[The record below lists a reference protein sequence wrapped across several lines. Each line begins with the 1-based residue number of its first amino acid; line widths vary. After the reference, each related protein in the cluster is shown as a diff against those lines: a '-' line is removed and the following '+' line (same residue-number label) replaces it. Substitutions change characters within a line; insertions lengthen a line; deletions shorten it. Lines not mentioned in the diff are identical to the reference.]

1 MIDMEEMNINN
12 IHYETCMMI
21 LRNPNINKDV
31 KLYQVLDLVEQGMV
45 SVKKALVLLYQY
57 KIINTVYK
65 DLEKEHNENYIKY
78 NKILNK
84 MSRTCQK
91 CGENKPYTLDIER
104 LDVPYNVMC
113 EECWTEYQNEHNLV

>member
-1 MIDMEEMNINN
+1 MIDMEEMNVNN

-45 SVKKALVLLYQY
+45 SVKMALVLLYKY
-57 KIINTVYK
+57 KVIDTVYK
-65 DLEKEHNENYIKY
+65 DLEKEHNENYVKY
-78 NKILNK
+78 NKMLNK

-91 CGENKPYTLDIER
+91 CGEDKPYTLDIDR
-104 LDVPYNVMC
+104 LDVPYNIMC
-113 EECWTEYQNEHNLV
+113 EECWTEYQNNNNLA

>member
-65 DLEKEHNENYIKY
+65 DLEREHNENYIKY

-84 MSRTCQK
+84 MSRTCQR

>member
-1 MIDMEEMNINN
+1 MIDMEEMNVNN

-45 SVKKALVLLYQY
+45 SVKMALVLLYKY
-57 KIINTVYK
+57 KVIDTVYK

-78 NKILNK
+78 NKMLNK

-91 CGENKPYTLDIER
+91 CGEDKPYTLDIDR

-113 EECWTEYQNEHNLV
+113 EECWTKYQNDNDLA

>member
-65 DLEKEHNENYIKY
+65 ELEKEHNENYIKY

>member
-65 DLEKEHNENYIKY
+65 ELEKEHNENYIKY

-84 MSRTCQK
+84 MSRTCQR

>member
-1 MIDMEEMNINN
+1 MIDIEEMNVNN

-45 SVKKALVLLYQY
+45 SVKMALVLLYKY
-57 KIINTVYK
+57 KVIDTVYK
-65 DLEKEHNENYIKY
+65 DLENEHNENYVKY
-78 NKILNK
+78 NKMLNK

-91 CGENKPYTLDIER
+91 CGEDKPYTLDIDR

-113 EECWTEYQNEHNLV
+113 EECWTEYQNDNDLA

>member
-1 MIDMEEMNINN
+1 MIDIEEININN

-65 DLEKEHNENYIKY
+65 ELEKEHNENYIKY

-84 MSRTCQK
+84 MSRTCQR

>member
-1 MIDMEEMNINN
+1 MIDMEEININN

-65 DLEKEHNENYIKY
+65 DLEKEHNENCIKY

-84 MSRTCQK
+84 MSRTCQR

>member
-1 MIDMEEMNINN
+1 MIDMEEININN

-84 MSRTCQK
+84 MSRTCQR

>member
-1 MIDMEEMNINN
+1 MIDMEEININN

-65 DLEKEHNENYIKY
+65 DLEREHNENYIKY

-84 MSRTCQK
+84 MSRTCQR

>member
-65 DLEKEHNENYIKY
+65 ELEKEHNENYIKY

-84 MSRTCQK
+84 MSRTCQM

>member
-65 DLEKEHNENYIKY
+65 DLEREHNENYIKY

-104 LDVPYNVMC
+104 LAVPYNVMC

>member
-1 MIDMEEMNINN
+1 MIDMEEMNVNN

-45 SVKKALVLLYQY
+45 SVKMALLLLYKY
-57 KIINTVYK
+57 KVIDTVYK
-65 DLEKEHNENYIKY
+65 DLEKEHNENYVKY

-91 CGENKPYTLDIER
+91 CGENKPYTLDIDR
-104 LDVPYNVMC
+104 LDVPYNILC
-113 EECWTEYQNEHNLV
+113 EKCWTEYQNRHNLA

>member
-84 MSRTCQK
+84 MSRTCQR

>member
-65 DLEKEHNENYIKY
+65 DLEREHNENYIKY